1 MSLLGAL
8 FGSNKKKAQKAHLAE
23 MDRRIEEMRREN
35 ERIDK
40 EVNAEIAELRAADEE
55 YKNGG
60 DIDKVIS
67 VYEKYVLDL
76 NRPKWNTFNYCLKLA
91 DYYSKANKDDA
102 AWGYLN
108 KMILFVAQH
117 PNNCWDVHRIR
128 YAQFK
133 ILKKEK
139 RHKDAFCMLVTSC
152 VVRAEGLPQPYFS
165 KNPFIKDVKSTG
177 KAMGLTDADIA
188 AFADQLEAKIMS
200 RSLRERGVSKFCSDY
215 FADHGI

>member
-8 FGSNKKKAQKAHLAE
+8 FGSNKKKEQKAHLAE
-23 MDRRIEEMRREN
+23 MERRIEEKRKEN
-35 ERIDK
+35 ERIDR
-40 EVNAEIAELRAADEE
+40 EVNTEIAALRAADDD

-67 VYEKYVLDL
+67 VYEKYVLDFD
-76 NRPKWNTFNYCLKLA
+76 RPQWNIFNYCLNLA
-91 DYYSKANKDDA
+91 GYYSKANRNDT
-102 AWGYLN
+102 AWGYYN
-108 KMILFVAQH
+108 KMVLYATKH
-117 PNNCWDVHRIR
+117 PEKNWSLYKIR
-128 YAQFK
+128 FEQFK
-133 ILKKEK
+133 LLKSEK

-152 VVRAEGLPQPYFS
+152 VVRSESLPQPYFS
-165 KNPFIKDVKSTG
+165 KNPFIKDVKSTA
-177 KAMGLTDADIA
+177 KALGFTDADIA